1 MKKIVV
7 LHGVYIAIIIMS
19 LAFAFIQ
26 KTIATHQ
33 HELANRNAIEARKN
47 ADEALRQQGIA
58 EEAVDEALRQ
68 QKIAEEN
75 AAEAQ
80 RQQQH
85 CEEIL
90 ERLVECENRK

>member
-26 KTIATHQ
+26 KTIATQQ
-33 HELANRNAIEARKN
+33 HELANRNAI
-47 ADEALRQQGIA
+47 EALRQQGIA